1 MMSDWTCPQCTLQ
14 NNAAA
19 LRCVACNAKNP
30 NVVDEWGANVR
41 VSHRNNHNNEVDL
54 DNIIPNN
61 NHSRSC
67 CDCLNCV
74 SFRREPGQTVF
85 ELHTFQRCAIYA
97 VIQIMFMFIGL
108 IFIFTNPF
116 NVSLIGSSIIGG
128 VIIILFCV
136 IPNGKP
142 FFLNLYR
149 MGTVYIVFD
158 KDKREIYL
166 VSGRYGGIKY
176 TNKLICSYS
185 QFKGIAVHHQTK
197 HILFLCRREESLL
210 VSEIGEVL
218 PNNMRIED
226 ILQEIGLFWFSENSD
241 GFFGVTYRDFEKGI
255 LAEGD
260 VKVDV
265 KYDYYLKRQASW
277 KPKNNWLADQE
288 ANKDYYDDK
297 LEDALSPNVNQKEVE
312 MQMSVGAGR
321 EFSPDVV

>member
-1 MMSDWTCPQCTLQ
+1 M
-14 NNAAA
+14 
-19 LRCVACNAKNP
+19 
-30 NVVDEWGANVR
+30 
-41 VSHRNNHNNEVDL
+41 
-54 DNIIPNN
+54 
-61 NHSRSC
+61 
-67 CDCLNCV
+67 
-74 SFRREPGQTVF
+74 
-85 ELHTFQRCAIYA
+85 
-97 VIQIMFMFIGL
+97 
-108 IFIFTNPF
+108 
-116 NVSLIGSSIIGG
+116 
-128 VIIILFCV
+128 
-136 IPNGKP
+136 
-142 FFLNLYR
+142 
-149 MGTVYIVFD
+149 
-158 KDKREIYL
+158 L
-166 VSGRYGGIKY
+166 V
-176 TNKLICSYS
+176 N
-185 QFKGIAVHHQTK
+185 
-197 HILFLCRREESLL
+197 
-210 VSEIGEVL
+210 EIGEVL